1 MSEEKQFDEKDEKEL
16 KKHDE
21 KTEENDLLSSL
32 AWAFILIWA
41 GLVFLASNLGW
52 FERLGLMVD
61 STLGFQVVRGLGQ
74 LRRLEPGGDGR
85 RCDLPDRS
93 TRAAFAAGFP
103 QACRWHVHRVA
114 GFPEPGIR
122 RMGELEL
129 HLAFP
134 PHRRGRQ
141 RAGFGPWTKA
151 ITVVGI
157 TGAAIQFAAL
167 VL

>member
-61 STLGFQVVRGLGQ
+61 SRWVFRSFEDWDTFGVWNLVAMGAGVIFLIEALARLLLPAFRRHVIGTFIVSLVFLSLGFGGWVNCNYIWPFILIAAGVSVLVSGLG
-74 LRRLEPGGDGR
+74 RK
-85 RCDLPDRS
+85 
-93 TRAAFAAGFP
+93 
-103 QACRWHVHRVA
+103 
-114 GFPEPGIR
+114 
-122 RMGELEL
+122 
-129 HLAFP
+129 
-134 PHRRGRQ
+134 RQ
-141 RAGFGPWTKA
+141 
-151 ITVVGI
+151 
-157 TGAAIQFAAL
+157 
-167 VL
+167 